1 MKFEAAAMIPGL
13 AKRYQ
18 KGTEPSAKST
28 HAVAAPLFGRAHA
41 SAARASCAVPAKN
54 ASAATPATKSF
65 LTAWMVARCSGPSR
79 GPNNPSLHS
88 AGVARHLRT
97 ILVLLLLAGTAAA
110 FVVTEELKLEPDP
123 IARPRIT
130 PTFSP
135 TCRCET
141 QTAQIAFR
149 LRQPDRLT
157 LTVLD
162 DEGQVVRTL
171 LRDASFGRGNHAFGW
186 DGRNDSGQ
194 VVPEG
199 TYRPH
204 IELDKLDRAI
214 EFPRRIRVDTTPAEL
229 EITRLR
235 PRVISP
241 DGDGRAD
248 ELTIRYRAS
257 EPVNALLLVDG
268 RQEIKTALRRSGAV
282 VWSPKERP
290 RGPYRLSVA
299 AVDAAG
305 NRSRPTGPFDV
316 RIRYVDI
323 AAEVIRARP
332 RAGFSVRV
340 STDARRYSWRLGR
353 RVGSAR
359 VRILRLRAPATSG
372 RYSLVVEVSDRRD
385 AALVVVVRRP

>member
-1 MKFEAAAMIPGL
+1 
-13 AKRYQ
+13 
-18 KGTEPSAKST
+18 
-28 HAVAAPLFGRAHA
+28 
-41 SAARASCAVPAKN
+41 
-54 ASAATPATKSF
+54 
-65 LTAWMVARCSGPSR
+65 
-79 GPNNPSLHS
+79 
-88 AGVARHLRT
+88 VARHLRT

-135 TCRCET
+135 TCRCDT
-141 QTAQIAFR
+141 QTAQITFR
-149 LRQPDRLT
+149 LRQPDTLT
-157 LTVLD
+157 LTILD
-162 DEGQVVRTL
+162 EGGQVVRTL
-171 LRDASFGRGNHAFGW
+171 LQDASFGRGNHTFGW
-186 DGRNDSGQ
+186 DGRDEAGE

-199 TYRPH
+199 TYRPRV
-204 IELDKLDRAI
+204 ELDKLGRAI
-214 EFPRRIRVDTTPAEL
+214 EFPRQMRVDTTPADL

-248 ELTIRYRAS
+248 DLTIRYRAS
-257 EPVNALLLVDG
+257 ELVNALLLVG
-268 RQEIKTALRRSGAV
+268 RRQEVKTALRRGGAI
-282 VWSPKERP
+282 VWAPDGRR

-305 NRSRPTGPFDV
+305 NRSQPRGPYDV

-340 STDARRYSWRLGR
+340 STDARRYTWRLGR

-359 VRILRLRAPATSG
+359 VRILRLRAPATPG
-372 RYSLVVEVSDRRD
+372 RYPLEVEVSGRRD
-385 AALVVVVRRP
+385 AALVVVRRP

>member
-1 MKFEAAAMIPGL
+1 
-13 AKRYQ
+13 
-18 KGTEPSAKST
+18 
-28 HAVAAPLFGRAHA
+28 
-41 SAARASCAVPAKN
+41 
-54 ASAATPATKSF
+54 
-65 LTAWMVARCSGPSR
+65 
-79 GPNNPSLHS
+79 
-88 AGVARHLRT
+88 VARHLRT

-123 IARPRIT
+123 IAQPRIT

-157 LTVLD
+157 LTILGED
-162 DEGQVVRTL
+162 GQVVRTL
-171 LRDASFGRGNHAFGW
+171 LQNASFGRGNHTFGW
-186 DGRNDSGQ
+186 DGRNEDGD
-194 VVPEG
+194 VVPQG
-199 TYRPH
+199 SYRPR

-214 EFPRRIRVDTTPAEL
+214 EFPRQIRVDTTPAEL

-235 PRVISP
+235 PRVVSP

-248 ELTIRYRAS
+248 TITIRYRAS
-257 EPVNALLLVDG
+257 EPVNAILLVG
-268 RQEIKTALRRSGAV
+268 RRQEVKTALRRSGAI
-282 VWSPKERP
+282 VWSPKNRR

-359 VRILRLRAPATSG
+359 VRILRLRTPAAPG
-372 RYSLVVEVSDRRD
+372 RYPLVVEVSGRRD
-385 AALVVVVRRP
+385 SATVVVRRP